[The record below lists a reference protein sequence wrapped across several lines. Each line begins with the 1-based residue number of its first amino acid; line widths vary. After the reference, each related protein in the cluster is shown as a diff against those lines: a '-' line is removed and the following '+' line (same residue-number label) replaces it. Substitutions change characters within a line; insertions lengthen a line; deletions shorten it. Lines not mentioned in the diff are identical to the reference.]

1 MDLCD
6 KGVSFTRCDCGGSL
20 VHKDLAAKVFYLEIY
35 GRGEKFKL
43 EKEYIITDI
52 GSTTTKA
59 ILIGPR
65 RGEYRLLQNFVAPTT
80 VEFPYEDVTVG
91 VLQALEGLGKKASSV
106 FVKDG
111 KLLKESESNE
121 CGAST
126 QRLYLSTSSAGGGL
140 QVLVCGVMKKV
151 TAESARRAAL
161 GAGAIIVDV
170 IAVDDDRPSFL
181 KIEDI
186 RKARPDMV
194 LIAGGF
200 DGGNINFVLEVVDL
214 LNAADLH
221 PRFGG
226 SYKIPV
232 IYAGNKDGR
241 ELAADALKKAF
252 DVKTTENLRPAMDLE
267 VLEPARAMMH
277 ELFMSHVMAH
287 APGYR
292 KLLDWVDAEVLPTPL
307 AVGKILQELAKM
319 KKTDI
324 LACDIGGATTDIF
337 SVIDN
342 EFYRSVSANIGMSYS
357 SVNVVMEAGIE
368 NIARWL
374 PFRAPLDLI
383 LDAIG
388 QKLVYPTTIP
398 ATMWDLA
405 IEQALA
411 REALRIAL
419 DQHKEIAATLPR
431 SPGAF
436 ERMFKSQLDL
446 LVMEEK
452 KVLDMDK
459 LGVIIGS
466 GGVLSKAPRRAQAA
480 LMMLDAF
487 LPEGVTELYVD
498 SIFMM
503 PHLGVLLT
511 VEPDIAM
518 KVLMKDCLVHLGP
531 CVAPKGAIRP
541 GETCLRIEIRNSS
554 GDSRIS
560 EFPGGIVAA
569 LPLLSSEESEP
580 VKVKIVPAAGLD
592 VGEGAGKTVEFLM
605 EPAAVGIIIDTRGRP
620 ISFPEDPQ
628 RMADQN
634 ATWALGIG
642 AYTKEEIDAMRQS
655 FA

>member
-1 MDLCD
+1 M
-6 KGVSFTRCDCGGSL
+6 
-20 VHKDLAAKVFYLEIY
+20 
-35 GRGEKFKL
+35 
-43 EKEYIITDI
+43 EKEYLITDI

-65 RGEYRLLQNFVAPTT
+65 QGEYRLLQDFAAPTT
-80 VEFPYEDVTVG
+80 VEFPHEDVTVG
-91 VLQALEGLGKKASSV
+91 VLQALEGLGKKVSSV
-106 FVKDG
+106 FVKNG
-111 KLLKESESNE
+111 KPWKTLESNE
-121 CGAST
+121 DRSCT
-126 QRLYLSTSSAGGGL
+126 RRLYLSTSSAGGGL
-140 QVLVCGVMKKV
+140 QVLVCGVMRKV

-186 RKARPDMV
+186 KKARPDMV

-214 LNAADLH
+214 LNAADLR

-226 SYKIPV
+226 SYRIPV

-241 ELAADALKKAF
+241 ELAADALKKGF
-252 DVKTTENLRPAMDLE
+252 DVKTTENLRPAMDME

-307 AVGKILQELAKM
+307 AVGKILQELAKT

-357 SVNVVMEAGIE
+357 SANVVTEAGIE

-374 PFRAPLDLI
+374 PFSAPLELI
-383 LDAIG
+383 SDAIG
-388 QKLVYPTTIP
+388 QKLIYPTTIP

-411 REALRIAL
+411 REALRTAL
-419 DQHKEIAATLPR
+419 GQHKEIAATLPK

-436 ERMFKSQLDL
+436 ERIFRSQLDL
-446 LVMEEK
+446 LKMKEK
-452 KVLDMDK
+452 RVLDMAK
-459 LGVIIGS
+459 LGIIIGS

-487 LPEGVTELYVD
+487 LPVGVTELYVD

-531 CVAPKGAIRP
+531 CVAPKGPVRP
-541 GETCLRIEIRNSS
+541 GETCLRIEVRNSS
-554 GDSRIS
+554 GVSRTV

-569 LPLLSSEESEP
+569 LPLPSSEGSGP
-580 VKVKIVPAAGLD
+580 IKVKVIPGSGLD
-592 VGEGAGKTVEFLM
+592 VGEGAGKTVEFIT
-605 EPAAVGIIIDTRGRP
+605 EPGVVGIIVDTRGRP
-620 ISFPEDPQ
+620 VSFPEDPQ
-628 RMADQN
+628 KMADQN

-642 AYTKEEIDAMRQS
+642 AYTKEEINAMRQS